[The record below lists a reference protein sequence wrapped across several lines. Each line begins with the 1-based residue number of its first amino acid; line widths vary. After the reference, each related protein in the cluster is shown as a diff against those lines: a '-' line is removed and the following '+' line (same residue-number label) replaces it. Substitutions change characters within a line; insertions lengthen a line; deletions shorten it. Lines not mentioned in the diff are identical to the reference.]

1 MQQESTTSRASSIA
15 RDWHF
20 LKRVQTLDD
29 IQREIDILTVDSVL
43 EYVHQH
49 PARDFTVL
57 TIGPNT
63 LNFGSA
69 PA

>member
-1 MQQESTTSRASSIA
+1 MQQESTTSRATSIA

-20 LKRVQTLDD
+20 LKRIQTLND
-29 IQREIDILTVDSVL
+29 IRRNIDQLTVPSVL

-57 TIGPNT
+57 TIGPSP
-63 LNFGSA
+63 LKVSM
-69 PA
+69 